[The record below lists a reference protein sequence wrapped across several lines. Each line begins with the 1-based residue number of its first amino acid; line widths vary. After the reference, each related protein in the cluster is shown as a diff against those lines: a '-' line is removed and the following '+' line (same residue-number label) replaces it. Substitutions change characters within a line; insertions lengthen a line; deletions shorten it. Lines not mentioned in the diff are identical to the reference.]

1 LFALSARAA
10 LDGIDTETGRSIEAH
25 TFLGWTFSFPRTR
38 LRDAGPIDRAIA
50 GLRASRSPRRIGRG
64 AASSAGCSVFSNDGA
79 ASGGPEK

>member
-38 LRDAGPIDRAIA
+38 LRDAGPDRPRHRRAA
-50 GLRASRSPRRIGRG
+50 RVALAPKDRPTRGELHRLLGLL
-64 AASSAGCSVFSNDGA
+64 
-79 ASGGPEK
+79 E